1 MCIFRMYVLLKE
13 KMAFIDNIEP
23 RVFFL
28 FFIYLD
34 EIEIIKEVFNFC
46 FFFAWQATR
55 LVGRYQK

>member
-1 MCIFRMYVLLKE
+1 
-13 KMAFIDNIEP
+13 MAFIDNIEP
-23 RVFFL
+23 RGFFL

-34 EIEIIKEVFNFC
+34 EIEIIKEVFNFY